1 MNELYF
7 AKGKAPEIDASKWKV
22 LPSRRTFE
30 SPFTSVAPNP
40 LHIFLQGVES
50 AINTEAPE
58 SSAPSDSLTDDEK
71 CPPHPSTLAR
81 ALGAL
86 APHNLCTRASQP
98 LHPAVK
104 LTHSCAGNFGLDPG
118 ASWAAALLCL

>member
-71 CPPHPSTLAR
+71 CLPHPPLQHWPMPLALSR
-81 ALGAL
+81 LTTF
-86 APHNLCTRASQP
+86 APCR
-98 LHPAVK
+98 
-104 LTHSCAGNFGLDPG
+104 
-118 ASWAAALLCL
+118 